1 MSEFTLGCYYL
12 FEFFSM
18 MPTKFGFVPMGFFKE
33 IKVAHAPWVVDRT
46 N

>member
-1 MSEFTLGCYYL
+1 
-12 FEFFSM
+12 M

-33 IKVAHAPWVVDRT
+33 IKVAHNKPWVVDRT